1 MNKIVSLALAAAA
14 AVAAVPALAQS
25 VQVSE
30 DGSYRATVSYKDL
43 NLASASGQR
52 ALHNR
57 LKAAATSVCGGEG
70 YQDLTSMRAAEL
82 CRKSFMEAARPQI
95 ELASRSQSGASIA
108 AGANR

>member
-1 MNKIVSLALAAAA
+1 MNKIVSLALAAAT

-30 DGSYRATVSYKDL
+30 DGSYRATVSYQDL

-57 LKAAATSVCGGEG
+57 LKAAATTVCSGGD
-70 YQDLTSMRAAEL
+70 YQDLASMRAAEL
-82 CRKSFMEAARPQI
+82 CRKSFMDAARPQI
-95 ELASRSQSGASIA
+95 ELASSTQNGGSIA
-108 AGANR
+108 IAASR